1 MRKMIYWSFNLVCG
15 ILLSAQF
22 SAGQDALE
30 TNIDHY
36 VRSEMLAQHIP
47 GLSLAVMENGKIAL
61 AKGYGLANVELQVP
75 VTPETVFESGSVGK
89 QFTATAVMMLVEE
102 GKVAL
107 DDQLSKFFTNAPD
120 SWTNVTIRGLL
131 SHTAGFS
138 DYPKD
143 FDLHRDY
150 TEDELLKRI
159 EAIPLAFPPGEKWS
173 YSNLGYVTLGIL
185 IHKLSGEFY
194 GDVLQKRIFRPLGMK
209 TARIVSEEDII
220 PNRAAGYRLV
230 DGELRNQQWFS
241 RTMNTTADG
250 SLLLSVLDMAKWDAA
265 LHSTSLLKKSSLEE
279 MWTHVKLKDGQTVN
293 YGFGWGVVDYQGR
306 RVIQHGGAWQGF
318 RAQISRYPDDS
329 LTVVA
334 FANLAH
340 SDLAKIAHHIA
351 ALYNPELAPS
361 AVENPGGAGMLT
373 APNPQGGA
381 NGRQPFRSECNRS
394 SPAAA
399 SCRSPWL
406 LGSPEAYGSL

>member
-1 MRKMIYWSFNLVCG
+1 MLKLIYRSFNLICG
-15 ILLSAQF
+15 ILLFAQF
-22 SAGQDALE
+22 CAGQEGRE
-30 TNIDHY
+30 TNIDNY

-89 QFTATAVMMLVEE
+89 QFTAIAVRMLVED
-102 GKVAL
+102 GKVGL
-107 DDQLSKFFTNAPD
+107 DDQLTKFFTNAPD

-131 SHTAGFS
+131 SHTGGFS

-143 FDLHRDY
+143 FDLFRDY
-150 TEDELLKRI
+150 TEDELLKRL

-173 YSNLGYVTLGIL
+173 YSNLGYMTLGIL

-209 TARIVSEEDII
+209 TARIVGEEDIV

-230 DGELRNQQWFS
+230 DGELKNQQWFS
-241 RTMNTTADG
+241 RTMNMTADG
-250 SLLLSVLDMAKWDAA
+250 GCMLLSVLDMARWDAA
-265 LHSTSLLKKSSLEE
+265 LYTTNLLKKSSLDE
-279 MWTHVKLKDGQTVN
+279 MWTRVKLNGGKTVD
-293 YGFGWGVVDYQGR
+293 YGFGWEVWEYQGH
-306 RVIQHGGAWQGF
+306 RVIQHGGHWQGF
-318 RAQISRYPDDS
+318 SAIICRYPDDK

-340 SDLAKIAHHIA
+340 SDQGIIAHHIA
-351 ALYNPELAPS
+351 ALYNPQLAP
-361 AVENPGGAGMLT
+361 
-373 APNPQGGA
+373 
-381 NGRQPFRSECNRS
+381 R
-394 SPAAA
+394 
-399 SCRSPWL
+399 
-406 LGSPEAYGSL
+406 